1 MRGTLRWAWS
11 QLTSMRTALLLLM
24 LLAVAAVPGSIWPQR
39 SVDAAAVDR
48 YEQDHPKLAPV
59 LDALQLFD
67 VYSSPWFAAIYL
79 LLFTSL
85 VGCILPRTRVYLRG
99 WRQRPPAVPRRMT
112 RMPGNRVLAVPG
124 DAGAAGAAPA
134 ATAAEVDGV
143 DGVADAIAAMGR
155 ARRYR
160 VREESPRE
168 GVREVSLETGML
180 RELGNLI
187 FHTSLVGVL
196 ISVAIGYLFGW
207 RAEVLVVE
215 GDEFTSSNGR
225 FDTLNAGPWVDTRD
239 LPAFRLA
246 VDAVD
251 VEFETNADAG
261 PGQFGQ
267 PRFFEVD
274 ARFDD
279 GDGERAQKLRVN
291 SPLSVGGARIYLL
304 GNGYAPQVSVR
315 NAEGDLLYREASPM
329 LVQDNQ
335 YASSGAFKISAS
347 GTDEQI
353 GLAGLFL
360 PTQAITADRGPH
372 STFPGLADPALVM
385 TAWEGTLFPGGRPQ
399 SVYTLQTDQM
409 EQVQGEDGTPV
420 RIFLR
425 PGETFQLPDDR
436 GEVAFEEV
444 KRFAG
449 LSVSHDPGQVPA
461 LVFSM
466 VGLAGLIMTLT
477 IRRRR
482 YFFRVT
488 GGTAPAGPGEV
499 HPGGAHPIEVDMAGL
514 AKGHDPTVSDGV
526 DSLEKDLRKR
536 LGLPPAE
543 DATPA
548 GGATG
553 PHPTDDPD
561 AGGGPTGPRQTPEE
575 K

>member
-1 MRGTLRWAWS
+1 
-11 QLTSMRTALLLLM
+11 MRTALLLLM

-48 YEQDHPKLAPV
+48 YEQDHPDLAPV

-99 WRQRPPAVPRRMT
+99 WRQRPPSVPRRMT
-112 RMPGNRVLAVPG
+112 RMPGNRVLAVDSR
-124 DAGAAGAAPA
+124 DA
-134 ATAAEVDGV
+134 D
-143 DGVADAIAAMGR
+143 DVADTIASMGR

-160 VREESPRE
+160 VREESPRQD
-168 GVREVSLETGML
+168 VREVSLETGML
-180 RELGNLI
+180 RELGNLV

-196 ISVAIGYLFGW
+196 ISVAVGYLFGW

-215 GDEFTSSNGR
+215 GEEFTSSNGR

-279 GDGERAQKLRVN
+279 GDGEEAQKLRVN

-315 NAEGDLLYREASPM
+315 DAEGELLYREASPM

-335 YASSGAFKISAS
+335 YTSSGAFKISAS
-347 GTDEQI
+347 GTDSQV

-399 SVYTLQTDQM
+399 SVFTLQTDQM
-409 EQVQGEDGTPV
+409 EQLQGQDDTPV

-425 PGETFQLPDDR
+425 PGETFQLPGDR

-449 LSVSHDPGQVPA
+449 LSVRHDPGQIPA

-466 VGLAGLIMTLT
+466 VGLAGLILSLT
-477 IRRRR
+477 VRRRR

-488 GGTAPAGPGEV
+488 DGTA
-499 HPGGAHPIEVDMAGL
+499 GAQVSTGQGAAHRIEVDMAGL

-526 DSLEKDLRKR
+526 DQLEKDLRAR
-536 LGLPPAE
+536 LGLPAADDTAPA
-543 DATPA
+543 D
-548 GGATG
+548 
-553 PHPTDDPD
+553 
-561 AGGGPTGPRQTPEE
+561 QNNEE
-575 K
+575 TR

>member
-1 MRGTLRWAWS
+1 MVATLRWAWA

-48 YEQDHPKLAPV
+48 YEAEHPDLFPV
-59 LDALQLFD
+59 LDALKMFD

-112 RMPGNRVLAVPG
+112 RMPGNRVLG
-124 DAGAAGAAPA
+124 IDAGQ
-134 ATAAEVDGV
+134 ATELTGSGDGV
-143 DGVADAIAAMGR
+143 DAVADRIEALGR
-155 ARRYR
+155 SRRYR
-160 VREESPRE
+160 VRSEAPRE

-180 RELGNLI
+180 RELGNLV

-196 ISVAIGYLFGW
+196 ISVAVGYLFGW

-215 GDEFTSSNGR
+215 GEEFTSSNGR

-251 VEFETNADAG
+251 VQFETDPDAG
-261 PGQFGQ
+261 AGQFGQ

-291 SPLSVGGARIYLL
+291 APLSVGGARIYLL
-304 GNGYAPQVSVR
+304 GNGYAPQVSVKDSD
-315 NAEGDLLYREASPM
+315 GQVLYREASPM

-335 YASSGAFKISAS
+335 YTSSGAYKISAS
-347 GTDEQI
+347 GTDSQI

-385 TAWEGTLFPGGRPQ
+385 TAWEGELFPGGRPQ
-399 SVYTLQTDQM
+399 SVFTLQTDQM
-409 EQVQGEDGTPV
+409 TQIQGADETPV

-425 PGETFQLPDDR
+425 PGETFELPGGR

-444 KRFAG
+444 RRFAG
-449 LSVSHDPGQVPA
+449 LSVRHDPGQIPA

-466 VGLAGLIMTLT
+466 VGLAGLVLSLT
-477 IRRRR
+477 VRRRR

-488 GGTAPAGPGEV
+488 RATASTDGTPR
-499 HPGGAHPIEVDMAGL
+499 IEVDMAGL

-526 DSLEKDLRKR
+526 DSLETDLRKQ
-536 LGLPPAE
+536 LGLPA
-543 DATPA
+543 AST
-548 GGATG
+548 GATR
-553 PHPTDDPD
+553 DDPSA
-561 AGGGPTGPRQTPEE
+561 AGRGPAAPDTPEE
-575 K
+575 NA